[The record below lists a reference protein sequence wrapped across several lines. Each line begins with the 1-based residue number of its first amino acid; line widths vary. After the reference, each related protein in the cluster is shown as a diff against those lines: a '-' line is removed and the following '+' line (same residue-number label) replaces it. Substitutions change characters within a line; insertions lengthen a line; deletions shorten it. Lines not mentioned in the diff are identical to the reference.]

1 MPKIIFTDTQLLH
14 ALAEEDRTLTLLNKA
29 YTGLLHGHLSFD
41 LLANPDRDMKAL
53 EWEIEWLKMSLA
65 YKRDWQLNRAEG
77 ARFYSQRLP
86 RGLFL
91 PRGGVMCRR
100 FNHSQVPKRL
110 KRLVAEVK
118 H

>member
-65 YKRDWQLNRAEG
+65 YKRDWQLDRAEG
-77 ARFYSQRLP
+77 ARFYSQR
-86 RGLFL
+86 L